1 MTNNLADTSPTLPPI
16 LYKYMS
22 QAGFLGIINSQSI
35 WATDIF
41 YLNDAAEYHHS
52 VDMIRNE
59 IDNKSKDIT
68 IPLTGFSG
76 AKSDTVK
83 VVHKKDVQKHFLG
96 VLNNMIGFLSDFH
109 IFVCSFS
116 EAEDSLS
123 QWRGYC
129 PGGSGLCV
137 GFDSSLLAKYFEE
150 RNYRIEQCIYDFD
163 QQKEKI
169 SDLLDQYLEDVPQ
182 VETSDELPFMGGPQT
197 NKFISEFFQIA
208 PIYKD
213 PSFIEEQEWRFI
225 SAPRPYGFP
234 WVEYREGLSM
244 IIPYDNV
251 NIFRDDSNL
260 PIKHVII
267 GPTPHPQLSLNSVKG
282 LLISNG
288 LAATKVSKSRCPY
301 RYW

>member
-1 MTNNLADTSPTLPPI
+1 MSNNSKDTSPALPPI

-22 QAGFLGIINSQSI
+22 QAGFLGIIESKSI

-41 YLNDAAEYHHS
+41 YLNDAAEYYHA

-59 IDNKSKDIT
+59 IDKKSKDIV

-76 AKSDTVK
+76 AKLDAVK

-96 VLNNMIGFLSDFH
+96 VLNNMIGHLSDFH

-116 EAEDSLS
+116 EAPDLLS

-137 GFDSSLLAKYFEE
+137 GFDSSSLVKYFKAE
-150 RNYRIEQCIYDFD
+150 NYRIEQCVYDFD
-163 QQKEKI
+163 KQKEKI
-169 SDLLDQYLEDVPQ
+169 SDMLDQYLEDIPQ
-182 VETSDELPFMGGPQT
+182 VETSDTLAYMAGPQT
-197 NKFISEFFQIA
+197 NNFINEFFQIA

-213 PSFIEEQEWRFI
+213 PSFSEEQEWRFI
-225 SAPRPYGFP
+225 SKPMPYGIP
-234 WVEYREGLSM
+234 YVEYREGLSM
-244 IIPYDNV
+244 IIPYNNV
-251 NIFRDDSNL
+251 NIFRNDSNL

-267 GPTPHPQLSLNSVKG
+267 GPTPHPKLSIGSVKG
-282 LLISNG
+282 LLISSG
-288 LAATKVSKSRCPY
+288 ITADVSESCCPY
-301 RYW
+301 REW